1 MTLSSYLLKINKKID
16 AHAKK
21 FAHPYL
27 TFAIFGMITYPLYYW
42 IWKVTASSGYENLQ
56 LRLITVFLC
65 VLLALKDYW
74 PQNCKLFFSLFWY
87 ITLLYS
93 LPFLFTFLLLKNHMS
108 YSWSMNTMTVLV
120 LSILLLDLFS
130 LFIILSLGLFLGVLC
145 FLMTGGVLVLPPN
158 FRIIIITYGSIV
170 LFGAIFSYRK
180 DQLKEREKRIAS
192 EVANQAKSDFISNMQ
207 HDLKTPFAGI
217 SAIAMILYEMETD
230 LDKKSLL
237 GDLLKSSNQWEAVHH
252 RIIAVLS
259 IKEPQAVDSE
269 WISISSELT
278 QIKEMLSATLRVKTL
293 NFSIDPI
300 PKEIDR
306 IKTDRLKF
314 NLILSNLAGNAVNFT
329 EKGSVNIKVTHDG
342 ATCKIQVIDTGIG
355 IPEDK
360 LEFIFEKFT
369 KLSYSNKYQDFKGVG
384 LGLYA
389 SRQFAIQLGGN
400 IQVQSRMNEGSI
412 FTFTLPFQ
420 DKSGLK
426 VPLPLL
432 E

>member
-1 MTLSSYLLKINKKID
+1 MTLNNYLLKINKKID
-16 AHAKK
+16 THAKK
-21 FAHPYL
+21 YAHPYL
-27 TFAIFGMITYPLYYW
+27 TFAIFGIITYPLYYW
-42 IWKVTASSGYENLQ
+42 IWSVTASAGYENLQ
-56 LRLITVFLC
+56 LRLVTVFLC
-65 VLLALKDYW
+65 ILLALKDYW
-74 PQNCKLFFSLFWY
+74 PQNCKIFFSLFWY

-108 YSWSMNTMTVLV
+108 YTWSMNTMTVLV
-120 LSILLLDLFS
+120 LTILLLDLFS
-130 LFIILSLGLFLGVLC
+130 LYIILTLGIFLGVLC
-145 FLMTGGVLVLPPN
+145 FLMTGGVLILPPDYMT
-158 FRIIIITYGSIV
+158 IIITYGSIV
-170 LFGAIFSYRK
+170 LFGSIFSYRK
-180 DQLKEREKRIAS
+180 DQLKEREKRIAA
-192 EVANQAKSDFISNMQ
+192 EMANQAKSDFISNMQ

-230 LDKKSLL
+230 VDKKSLL

-259 IKEPQAVDSE
+259 IKEPQAVDSD
-269 WISISSELT
+269 WISISSELA
-278 QIKEMLSATLRVKTL
+278 QIKEMLSATVRVKAL
-293 NFSIDPI
+293 NFYIDNI

-306 IKTDRLKF
+306 IKIDRLKF
-314 NLILSNLAGNAVNFT
+314 NLILSNLAGNAINFT
-329 EKGSVNIKVTHDG
+329 ENGSVHIKVARDG

-360 LEFIFEKFT
+360 LDYIFEKFT

-389 SRQFAIQLGGN
+389 SRQLAIQLGGN
-400 IQVQSRMNEGSI
+400 IQAHSRFGEGST
-412 FTFTLPFQ
+412 FTFTLPLQ
-420 DKSGLK
+420 DKNGLK